1 VPDTNTNTKV
11 VLIFIGTFLLFQV
24 KIKGQTAFDSL
35 KLKQAKHYFK
45 TTIFIDSYS
54 KANQKFIN
62 QKEKGRKS
70 INDSVLDQR
79 LGSFGLKQF
88 SLGFYTPVYTR
99 TYYNPDSTVYSNTHY
114 LLTGNF
120 LSVQPT
126 FDSLLKP
133 HTLLKYGVGLRIIQN
148 SGKKG
153 VWFIDIQ
160 PFTTTDVTTSTPNGY
175 FRMANSFIYS
185 HNFSEK
191 FNMRLGL
198 TKSFMWGNRYY
209 LPYIGF
215 RWGKLDGVHFSLQI
229 PKNISLN
236 VPLNDHFRLSVFS
249 KPQGGMYSF
258 LNNDSVYYFH
268 PEVKSFNFT
277 HYEILGGLRLDFMIN
292 KNFSGY
298 VDLGSSTH
306 CNVSFYSLEKNEKRP
321 NVPYKVFFYN
331 KSLSPTGFFNFGLV
345 WRFGKIKSY
354 NNDRNMYDVFDINNV
369 NGIGDNNTGPGN
381 TEIPI
386 NKSIKRSKINLDD
399 IQDLIDISDQ

>member
-1 VPDTNTNTKV
+1 MPTGNLNTKI
-11 VLIFIGTFLLFQV
+11 VLIVIGTFFLFQAN
-24 KIKGQTAFDSL
+24 IKGQKAFDSL
-35 KLKQAKHYFK
+35 NLKQAKHYFK
-45 TTIFIDSYS
+45 TTVFIDSYS
-54 KANQKFIN
+54 KANQKFSK
-62 QKEKGRKS
+62 QKDQSKQS
-70 INDSVLDQR
+70 INDTVLDKR

-88 SLGFYTPVYTR
+88 SIGFSTPLHTR
-99 TYYNPDSTVYSNTHY
+99 TYYNSDSSVYGNTHY

-133 HTLLKYGVGLRIIQN
+133 HTLLKYGLGLRIIQN

-160 PFTTTDVTTSTPNGY
+160 PFITTDVTTSTPNGY

-185 HNFSEK
+185 HNFSER
-191 FNMRLGL
+191 FNMRIGI

-209 LPYIGF
+209 LPYLGF

-229 PKNISLN
+229 PRNISLN
-236 VPLNDHFRLSVFS
+236 VPIGHRFRFSVFS

-258 LNNDSVYYFH
+258 LNNDSLYYFR

-277 HYEILGGLRLDFMIN
+277 HYEILGGLRLDFILN

-298 VDLGSSTH
+298 VDLGSSTR
-306 CNVSFYSLEKNEKRP
+306 CNITFYSLEKNARRP
-321 NVPYKVFFYN
+321 NVPYRAFFYD
-331 KSLSPTGFFNFGLV
+331 KSLSPTGFFNFGFV
-345 WRFGKIKSY
+345 WRFGKTKSFY
-354 NNDRNMYDVFDINNV
+354 GDRNMYDAIDL
-369 NGIGDNNTGPGN
+369 NNTIGVGEDMGGPGN
-381 TEIPI
+381 TDIPI
-386 NKSIKRSKINLDD
+386 KKSVKQSKLNLDD